1 MNPGDGLARK
11 DINVVVAASES
22 ATPAGRVAPTGAQIA
37 EKIAALQAHQR
48 GGRAIPEIWQRYL
61 VRFGALVLAVL
72 VWHLASAYKF
82 SFIMHFENVPTP
94 GEVFWQFLDVAQ
106 GKEIY
111 RHVAVSLER
120 IGIAYALAAVFGI
133 ITGIVMGRS
142 KLVEDIIVPYIE
154 LLRPI
159 PATAWIPMAI
169 LLWPT
174 EESSILFIIYLGAF
188 FPIVVNTVHGVEST
202 PEVLIRAAR
211 SLGAGRARIFWEVV
225 LPGALPSITTGLA
238 VGMGVAWFSLLV
250 GEIISGQFGI
260 GYFTWSAYTLVQ
272 YPNIII
278 GMLAIGLLGTGSTWV
293 IKLGTKPFLRW
304 YQAERR

>member
-1 MNPGDGLARK
+1 MELAHK
-11 DINVVVAASES
+11 TALAGE
-22 ATPAGRVAPTGAQIA
+22 AGTPASRPPPTAVQIA
-37 EKIAALQAHQR
+37 AKIAALQTTQR
-48 GGRAIPEIWQRYL
+48 GRRGIPEIWRRYL
-61 VRFGALVLAVL
+61 VRFGALVLAVAL
-72 VWHLASAYKF
+72 WHLASSTKF
-82 SFIMHFENVPTP
+82 SFIIHFENVPTP
-94 GEVFWQFLDVAQ
+94 AVVFRQFLDVAS
-106 GKEIY
+106 GREIY
-111 RHVAVSLER
+111 RHIAVSLER
-120 IGIAYALAAVFGI
+120 IAIGYTLAAV
-133 ITGIVMGRS
+133 TGIVTGILMGRS
-142 KLVEDIIVPYIE
+142 KLIEDIIVPYIE
-154 LLRPI
+154 ILRPI
-159 PATAWIPMAI
+159 PATAWVPMAI

-188 FPIVVNTVHGVEST
+188 FPIVVNTVQGVEST

-211 SLGAGRARIFWEVV
+211 SLGARRARIFWEVV

-293 IKLGTKPFLRW
+293 IKLATKPFLRW
-304 YQAERR
+304 YAVEHR